1 MTLNVITFMMLVIG
15 INCFNIDTN
24 NVVNILGPEGTHFG
38 YSAVMFS
45 NEDSQKWVVV
55 GAIKANF
62 TNNQNIKTPGNIFKC
77 KLNFTQSTQDTCEP
91 MDITTNDNVRW
102 PDLPGYEE
110 DEELLGASMAI
121 FDDTIITCA
130 PLWKNMIPLRS
141 SGFVHPIGRCF
152 NIDRNLQS
160 YTTKQFKNNFF
171 KITKKYPQQLDY
183 ILAQIGLSI
192 SNKKYE
198 DNSML
203 DILIGAPGFFA
214 DKGGFLKYTGK
225 TTDNFFDSFTQFEF
239 AEKTV
244 KDGLKHGSLMGYS
257 VSTGNLSDS
266 DGNCTRAIVLGA
278 PHTILDSGIVGAV
291 FVFCLKL
298 TDKKLYL
305 KKQFAGR
312 KSGSGFGSSIVFDDI
327 NGDGIDDLLIG
338 APLQYNND
346 VIDSGVVY
354 IYNGDTDSNV
364 LLKESGQKL
373 QGMSKWGRF
382 GTALQCI
389 GDVNKDG
396 YKDVAVGAPYE
407 ESNKGAVY
415 IYHGGST
422 EFTFTQKIKAVDISS
437 NLQSFGWYISTAY
450 DIDNNNYQDFLVGS
464 YMSNTVTVLRGRP
477 IIKLNNTIE
486 ISPSDIPLNS
496 SELKCQD
503 KLYRPCVT
511 VRLCFSYSGV
521 SVPDS
526 ILVDYNLSSDILR
539 TMSTPSKP
547 SRVHLSSDTEEF
559 GSGNLERKRFLVTH
573 LSESCMEYYAIVM
586 AVDRQF
592 FASLED
598 ELVME
603 TTYRLSDTPLLG
615 EVQPVLDN
623 TLTINR
629 DSANF
634 STGCNGTCYP
644 DLRIEAT
651 LNPQEIVLGVTSEVD
666 VTIKVTNK
674 GDQSH
679 ATQITIDISN
689 NTRYI
694 GFSQPTNQVTEPVDC
709 KNIVEEN
716 NETHVQCDLRNTLFQ
731 QQIVI
736 FNARFT
742 VSRDLLIKDGDN
754 LGNFDQQLIFSTFVE
769 ATSTDMDISDNSW
782 KLIASVKLHVSVQLN
797 GISRP
802 DQLTIIENDIVNFV
816 HTYDIKNDGPSPLYN
831 GSIDICLPVISDI
844 GISMMTKEMI
854 QISGH
859 SSRITWSVVEFAGE
873 SFNEHVDTDLTTS
886 EPFTNQ
892 GSTVSSSNTTN
903 QDSTIPSTSSN
914 TTKQS
919 TQSRRRRETN
929 QMLSQEQQSKRTI
942 KEISCSTV
950 DSSKWAIIEIK
961 VDTLEKDE
969 TDKFDV
975 LVNISEDSLSFTKV
989 TGIIYKSIA
998 TLKSENSNRQLI
1010 VATNSSSIEV
1020 PSEIFPK
1027 DIAVQSEQINLW
1039 IIIGSS
1045 VGGLVLLVLLGVGLW
1060 KCGFFKRQK
1069 KEEVKEWKRKSNYYE
1084 KRKTARISKANFRAS
1099 QAAALKSKKISI
1111 ITE

>member
-1 MTLNVITFMMLVIG
+1 MGGKNQPGRYCGPM
-15 INCFNIDTN
+15 NIRT
-24 NVVNILGPEGTHFG
+24 GP
-38 YSAVMFS
+38 M
-45 NEDSQKWVVV
+45 
-55 GAIKANF
+55 
-62 TNNQNIKTPGNIFKC
+62 
-77 KLNFTQSTQDTCEP
+77 
-91 MDITTNDNVRW
+91 
-102 PDLPGYEE
+102 
-110 DEELLGASMAI
+110 
-121 FDDTIITCA
+121 TCA

-171 KITKKYPQQLDY
+171 RNKYPQQLDY

-239 AEKTV
+239 AENPV
-244 KDGLKHGSLMGYS
+244 KENLKHGSLMGYS

-305 KKQFAGR
+305 KKQFTGR

-338 APLQYNND
+338 SPLQYNND
-346 VIDSGVVY
+346 VMDSGVVY
-354 IYNGDTDSNV
+354 IYYGDTNSND
-364 LLKESGQKL
+364 LLKESEQKL

-422 EFTFTQKIKAVDISS
+422 ELTFTQKIKAVDISS

-634 STGCNGTCYP
+634 STGCNGTCHP

-679 ATQITIDISN
+679 GTQITIDISN

-903 QDSTIPSTSSN
+903 QDSTIPTTFSN
-914 TTKQS
+914 TTIQSTQSRRRRETNQMLSQEQQSTQSRRRRETNQMLSQEQQSTQSRRRRETNQMLSQEQQSTQSRRRRETNQMLSQEQQS

-1020 PSEIFPK
+1020 SSEIFPT